1 VFEIKGMKL
10 GLLHG
15 HQVIPWG
22 DEEVLYNKAR
32 ELDCEMLITGH
43 THEMKYSQLYNTHF
57 VNPGSM
63 TGAFSPLRAEV
74 PPSFQILEFKT
85 KSIVVYNYSLVDGE
99 FKTG

>member
-1 VFEIKGMKL
+1 VEIKGMKI

-22 DEEVLYNKAR
+22 DEEALYNKAR

-43 THEMKYSQLYNTHF
+43 THEMKHSQLHNTHF

-74 PPSFQILEFKT
+74 PPSFLIL
-85 KSIVVYNYSLVDGE
+85 
-99 FKTG
+99 